1 MKPSQQTEASRCRLV
16 PEKVPCQD
24 RLMYFLSWTW
34 SGLGSS
40 PLLSGRPVQ
49 LEMGLLCFQLGGL
62 QIEEQNLGCS
72 FPCVVSGV
80 GLQGFF

>member
-1 MKPSQQTEASRCRLV
+1 
-16 PEKVPCQD
+16 
-24 RLMYFLSWTW
+24 MYFLSWTW

-49 LEMGLLCFQLGGL
+49 LEMDLLCFQLGGL

-72 FPCVVSGV
+72 FHCVASGV